1 MIVLTRTPGRHLLLL
16 LTPLLLML
24 LVACATDASVIGT
37 PEPVVETTAP
47 SPTAVPTPTSTRVP
61 PTVAPT
67 VQATVLP
74 QKVTTTATFVATAI
88 RTTPIPTAASTALPA
103 TPTPEAEAT
112 MGAALTVDITHLP
125 MGDGRVSSQALSGNV
140 WSCQSTFQ
148 DRRIHDG
155 PWLNGDGTFDYTKK
169 VEVPGSVNWPSS
181 FDVMVNGSVRVLT
194 GNSLPSHPTGEFPIS
209 RSSEAYSY
217 DPNPNGISSSDIRI
231 ELPVIPTVRNQAS
244 CLRMGPIGVMLTG
257 GLFFNA
263 LDAAGVDAVAHE
275 VRDACD
281 GHPQGQGQYH
291 YHNLTPCVGDVEVG
305 HSDLMGYA
313 FDGFGI
319 YGLRGEDGQLLA
331 NDDLGDCHGH
341 THDVMWD
348 GDMVDI
354 FHYHATWEYPYTIG
368 CYRGTPVTL
377 PR

>member
-1 MIVLTRTPGRHLLLL
+1 MTGLTYMFRDRVILLLVVATLALVAACSSGAPAAAPSAAPTAL
-16 LTPLLLML
+16 LTELP
-24 LVACATDASVIGT
+24 ATPAPT
-37 PEPVVETTAP
+37 PELTATRLPVVV
-47 SPTAVPTPTSTRVP
+47 SPTATVATTTRHATPTSVPTPTPLPLTSIAVP
-61 PTVAPT
+61 
-67 VQATVLP
+67 
-74 QKVTTTATFVATAI
+74 TATAS
-88 RTTPIPTAASTALPA
+88 PT
-103 TPTPEAEAT
+103 
-112 MGAALTVDITHLP
+112 LTVDITRLP
-125 MGDGRVSSQALSGNV
+125 MGDGRVSTRALSGNV
-140 WSCQSTFQ
+140 WSCQTTFQ
-148 DRRIHDG
+148 DRRIHEG

-169 VEVPGSVNWPSS
+169 VVVEGSVNWPSS
-181 FDVMVNGSVRVLT
+181 FDVMVNGDVRALV
-194 GNSLPSHPTGEFPIS
+194 GNSLPSHPTGEFPIDRQS
-209 RSSEAYSY
+209 KAYSY
-217 DPNPNGISSSDIRI
+217 DQP
-231 ELPVIPTVRNQAS
+231 S

-291 YHNLTPCVGDVEVG
+291 YHNLTPCVNDVEVG
-305 HSDLMGYA
+305 HSELMGHA

-319 YGLRGEDGQLLA
+319 YGMRGEDGQLLTK
-331 NDDLGDCHGH
+331 DDLGDCHGH

-348 GDMVDI
+348 GEMVDI